1 MFPVAALKKVYRGF
15 FLAKLK
21 KLIQLRKLTLP
32 ANFPTGYK
40 YQLWKNALYQKDWV
54 LFTKKPFSGVK
65 HVVDYLARYSHR
77 VAITN
82 RRIKSIN
89 KDTVSFEYKDY
100 KDKAKKKIMTVKGTE
115 FLRRFCLHI
124 LPKGFRKVR
133 QYGFSSNA
141 AKGKAIPIARKAL
154 GLKIQQLSNRKQ
166 RKQLA
171 LNRLFDTDINQCP
184 CCKKGK
190 LVLIYGWAQARAPP
204 SFNNAIA
211 QTATKQ

>member
-1 MFPVAALKKVYRGF
+1 MRQLLIISLLYDTGIRVRELIRLRPADFDKHHSSIIIRNSKGNKTRVVYYGEELRNILVRYCNARG
-15 FLAKLK
+15 
-21 KLIQLRKLTLP
+21 
-32 ANFPTGYK
+32 G
-40 YQLWKNALYQKDWV
+40 
-54 LFTKKPFSGVK
+54 
-65 HVVDYLARYSHR
+65 
-77 VAITN
+77 
-82 RRIKSIN
+82 
-89 KDTVSFEYKDY
+89 
-100 KDKAKKKIMTVKGTE
+100 
-115 FLRRFCLHI
+115 LHI
-124 LPKGFRKVR
+124 LPKGFRKLR